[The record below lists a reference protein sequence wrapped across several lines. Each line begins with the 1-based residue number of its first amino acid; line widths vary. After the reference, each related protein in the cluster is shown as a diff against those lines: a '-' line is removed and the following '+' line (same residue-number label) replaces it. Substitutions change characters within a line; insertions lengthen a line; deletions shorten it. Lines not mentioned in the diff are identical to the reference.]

1 MSHRSAQII
10 ESMKNWRKECLCLLA
25 AQLLLYPISSLT
37 QSSPTD
43 LTNLKLEDILAM
55 RIIPYAEGEI
65 NMSPELP
72 EERFRFAYHYVHS
85 TFEDYQSGRT
95 KVPTSQLQAQFP
107 VLPLEISQDA
117 HLISLGY
124 IINPRLSVDI
134 QFSYVQQST
143 YHISRVPGFDE
154 FTIRSHGVG
163 DTAIGINYLLW
174 RGEKD
179 SLHLRGGLI
188 LPTGSINEKGRTPRD
203 ANVDTLLPYTMQIG
217 SGTVDF
223 NPSLT
228 HVRRSGKIEWIN
240 QLQGTIRIGKNH
252 HDYSLSHRAMAKT
265 AFFYNLLPY
274 LQPSV
279 KLLGV
284 YWTRL
289 HGQDDDLVLPN
300 GVYPAPVTN
309 PSLFGGRKIDFLLGL
324 RVPIKDGFFKGQQF
338 EIEAGVPVYQDLN
351 GPQPGENWRIATSWN
366 FQF

>member
-72 EERFRFAYHYVHS
+72 QERFRFAYHYVHS

-134 QFSYVQQST
+134 QLSYVQQST

-203 ANVDTLLPYTMQIG
+203 YIDTL
-217 SGTVDF
+217 
-223 NPSLT
+223 
-228 HVRRSGKIEWIN
+228 
-240 QLQGTIRIGKNH
+240 
-252 HDYSLSHRAMAKT
+252 AK
-265 AFFYNLLPY
+265 
-274 LQPSV
+274 S
-279 KLLGV
+279 KL
-284 YWTRL
+284 
-289 HGQDDDLVLPN
+289 
-300 GVYPAPVTN
+300 
-309 PSLFGGRKIDFLLGL
+309 
-324 RVPIKDGFFKGQQF
+324 
-338 EIEAGVPVYQDLN
+338 
-351 GPQPGENWRIATSWN
+351 
-366 FQF
+366 